1 MTLLSQFSSFSQYV
15 AFLTM
20 SSSSQLQCVHHN
32 IYLRL
37 RVLLVYK
44 NCLLSACIHS
54 IYEKKKRQPETVLV
68 QTPVVITF
76 LANCP
81 VYLYVS

>member
-44 NCLLSACIHS
+44 KLSSFSLYSLHLR
-54 IYEKKKRQPETVLV
+54 KKKGSQKLFWSKL
-68 QTPVVITF
+68 Q
-76 LANCP
+76 
-81 VYLYVS
+81 

>member
-44 NCLLSACIHS
+44 KLSSFSLYSLHLR
-54 IYEKKKRQPETVLV
+54 KKRQPETVLV

-81 VYLYVS
+81 AYLYVS